1 MSTAIVYGRVSTD
14 DQALSPE
21 GQQGRCA
28 DYAERN
34 GLSVVGCYF
43 DHGVSGA
50 APLDARPELMAA
62 IDALPEGGVLLVA
75 KRDRLA
81 RDTMAAA
88 MIERLVERKG
98 ARIEAADG
106 VGNGDSPEA
115 LLMRRM
121 VDAFAEYERAIIR
134 ARIKAAL
141 KVKKD
146 RGERLGR
153 PRYGYRV
160 EDGELM
166 PYEPEQRVLRLVA
179 ELRGRGWTLARVVDE
194 LKAQGFRNSKGRPLA
209 LSAVHRMEKHGPAP
223 ACVA

>member
-1 MSTAIVYGRVSTD
+1 MSNGDAVCAVVYGRVSTE

-21 GQQGRCA
+21 SQRGRCM

-43 DHGVSGA
+43 DHGISGA

-62 IDALPEGGVLLVA
+62 VAALPEGGVLLVA

-134 ARIKAAL
+134 ARTKAAL
-141 KVKKD
+141 AVKRD
-146 RGERLGR
+146 RGERIGR
-153 PRYGYRV
+153 PSYGYRV
-160 EDGELM
+160 EAGELVA
-166 PYEPEQRVLRLVA
+166 YEPEQRVLRLVA
-179 ELRGRGWTLARVVDE
+179 ELREDGLSLRQIVAELDAR
-194 LKAQGFRNSKGRPLA
+194 GFRTSKGRRFS
-209 LSAVHRMEKHGPAP
+209 LSAVQGLAKRAAG
-223 ACVA
+223 

>member
-1 MSTAIVYGRVSTD
+1 MANNDAVCAVVYGRVSTD
-14 DQALSPE
+14 DQNLSPE
-21 GQQGRCA
+21 GQRSRCVE
-28 DYAERN
+28 YAERN

-43 DHGVSGA
+43 DHGISGT

-62 IDALPEGGVLLVA
+62 VAALPEGGVLLVA

-115 LLMRRM
+115 ILMRRM
-121 VDAFAEYERAIIR
+121 VDAFAEYEAAIGR
-134 ARIKAAL
+134 ARTKAAL

-160 EDGELM
+160 EDGELV

-179 ELRGRGWTLARVVDE
+179 ELRGDGLSVRQIVEALEARGISTSTGRAFCARGVRRLLA
-194 LKAQGFRNSKGRPLA
+194 A
-209 LSAVHRMEKHGPAP
+209 
-223 ACVA
+223 

>member
-88 MIERLVERKG
+88 MIERLVGRKG
-98 ARIEAADG
+98 ARIESADG

-134 ARIKAAL
+134 ARTKAAL
-141 KVKKD
+141 KVKRD

-160 EDGELM
+160 EAGELV

-179 ELRGRGWTLARVVDE
+179 ELREDGLSVRQIVEALEARGVSTSTGRAFCGRGVRRLLA
-194 LKAQGFRNSKGRPLA
+194 A
-209 LSAVHRMEKHGPAP
+209 
-223 ACVA
+223 